1 MEFSL
6 LAIGE
11 VMAEIRKGTSGDFK
25 VGFAGDTYNTAVYCA
40 RALNQ
45 PGSVAYKTS
54 IGRDPL
60 SAGCIDAARSEGIDT
75 NQISTNPERNI
86 GVYAVS
92 TDASGERSFSYW
104 RASSAARGMFTDHD
118 DVRALPNSRIVYL
131 SGITLA
137 ILQPASRQAL
147 MNELRILSESGQ
159 SLIAFDS
166 NYRAQLW
173 ESTDAAQTCLSEMW
187 DIADIALPSI
197 DDEMALF
204 NETSE
209 DAVISRFNE
218 KTWEACAIKRGARG
232 PVSPFLEP
240 HAHPKFKTA
249 EIVIDTT
256 AAGDGFNG
264 AYLAAYIQGQN
275 ETECMLS
282 GHELASRIVSAPGA
296 IVSQSRR

>member
-1 MEFSL
+1 MEINL

-11 VMAEIRKGTSGDFK
+11 AMAEIRKGTSGDFK

-60 SAGCIDAARSEGIDT
+60 SVGFIDAARSEGIDT

-104 RASSAARGMFTDHD
+104 RARSAARRMFTDHD

-173 ESTDAAQTCLSEMW
+173 ESTDAAQSCVSAMW

-197 DDEMALF
+197 DDEIALF
-204 NETSE
+204 DEPNE
-209 DAVISRFNE
+209 DAVISRFLKN
-218 KTWEACAIKRGARG
+218 KWEACAIKRGARG
-232 PVSPFLEP
+232 PVSPYLEP
-240 HAHPKFKTA
+240 CAHPKFKTA
-249 EIVIDTT
+249 DIVVDTT
-256 AAGDGFNG
+256 AAGDSFNG
-264 AYLAAYIQGQN
+264 AYLAAKIQGQS
-275 ETECMLS
+275 EVECMLA
-282 GHELASRIVSAPGA
+282 GHNLASRVVSASGA
-296 IVSQSRR
+296 IVP